1 MSMSLSELSKLLRKL
16 DICMLGTHGAWGTLA
31 ARPMSNNKD
40 VEYDGTSHFF
50 TWADSRMARDIRRD
64 PGVLLTFTDPKG
76 VFVAVQ
82 GTARIT
88 TDKKLM
94 AEHWVP
100 DVERWFADGVE
111 TAGICMI
118 IVDANRISYW
128 TYEHGDGEITMR
140 K

>member
-16 DICMLGTHGAWGTLA
+16 DICMLGTHGARGTLA

-76 VFVAVQ
+76 CSWRFKGPQ
-82 GTARIT
+82 GSRPTRSSWPST
-88 TDKKLM
+88 GSLM
-94 AEHWVP
+94 SSAGSPMVWRP
-100 DVERWFADGVE
+100 RAFA
-111 TAGICMI
+111 
-118 IVDANRISYW
+118 
-128 TYEHGDGEITMR
+128 
-140 K
+140 

>member
-16 DICMLGTHGAWGTLA
+16 DICMLGTHGARGTLA

>member
-1 MSMSLSELSKLLRKL
+1 MSMSLTELSKLLRKL
-16 DICMLGTHGAWGTLA
+16 DICMLGTHGARGTLA

-94 AEHWVP
+94 AEHWVL